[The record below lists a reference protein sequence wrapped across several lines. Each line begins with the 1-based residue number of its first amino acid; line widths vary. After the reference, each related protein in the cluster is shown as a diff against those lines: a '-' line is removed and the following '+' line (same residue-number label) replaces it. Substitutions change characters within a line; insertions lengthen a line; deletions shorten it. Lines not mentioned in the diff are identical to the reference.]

1 MILKKISQLFRKSER
16 RKRQNKKVF
25 NNYVFF
31 VEKFPVF
38 LYNNDNLTDINT
50 EDITMANV
58 KELLKAEENGSL
70 SFGDYSLTQKTKLDD
85 FSFEGDTYKVK
96 TFQEITRLEK
106 NGGVVYESVPGS
118 AVHGYKETER
128 QIVFETEA
136 ADDLQITLEV
146 EPEKEYKV
154 YVNDTN
160 IGKLKS
166 SLSGKISFSIELDAG
181 ETAKV
186 QIVK

>member
-1 MILKKISQLFRKSER
+1 M
-16 RKRQNKKVF
+16 
-25 NNYVFF
+25 FF

-38 LYNNDNLTDINT
+38 LYNNGNLTDINT

-96 TFQEITRLEK
+96 TFQEINRLEK

>member
-1 MILKKISQLFRKSER
+1 M
-16 RKRQNKKVF
+16 
-25 NNYVFF
+25 
-31 VEKFPVF
+31 
-38 LYNNDNLTDINT
+38 
-50 EDITMANV
+50 
-58 KELLKAEENGSL
+58 
-70 SFGDYSLTQKTKLDD
+70 
-85 FSFEGDTYKVK
+85 
-96 TFQEITRLEK
+96 
-106 NGGVVYESVPGS
+106 
-118 AVHGYKETER
+118 
-128 QIVFETEA
+128 FETEA

-186 QIVK
+186 PNSKIDGGRNFIRWDDRRTLAIK

>member
-1 MILKKISQLFRKSER
+1 M
-16 RKRQNKKVF
+16 
-25 NNYVFF
+25 FF
-31 VEKFPVF
+31 VEKFSVF
-38 LYNNDNLTDINT
+38 LYNNGNLTDINT

>member
-1 MILKKISQLFRKSER
+1 
-16 RKRQNKKVF
+16 
-25 NNYVFF
+25 
-31 VEKFPVF
+31 
-38 LYNNDNLTDINT
+38 
-50 EDITMANV
+50 MANV

-160 IGKLKS
+160 IGKLKY
-166 SLSGKISFSIELDAG
+166 SLS
-181 ETAKV
+181 
-186 QIVK
+186 

>member
-1 MILKKISQLFRKSER
+1 
-16 RKRQNKKVF
+16 
-25 NNYVFF
+25 
-31 VEKFPVF
+31 
-38 LYNNDNLTDINT
+38 
-50 EDITMANV
+50 MANV

-146 EPEKEYKV
+146 EPERNTKYML
-154 YVNDTN
+154 T
-160 IGKLKS
+160 ILILAKLKS

-181 ETAKV
+181 ETTKV
-186 QIVK
+186 K

>member
-1 MILKKISQLFRKSER
+1 MIFHLSE
-16 RKRQNKKVF
+16 
-25 NNYVFF
+25 
-31 VEKFPVF
+31 
-38 LYNNDNLTDINT
+38 IH
-50 EDITMANV
+50 I
-58 KELLKAEENGSL
+58 
-70 SFGDYSLTQKTKLDD
+70 
-85 FSFEGDTYKVK
+85 
-96 TFQEITRLEK
+96 EK

>member
-1 MILKKISQLFRKSER
+1 
-16 RKRQNKKVF
+16 
-25 NNYVFF
+25 
-31 VEKFPVF
+31 
-38 LYNNDNLTDINT
+38 
-50 EDITMANV
+50 MANV
-58 KELLKAEENGSL
+58 KELLKADENGSL
-70 SFGDYSLTQKTKLDD
+70 SFGDYSLSQKTKLED
-85 FSFEGDTYKVK
+85 FSFEGDVYKVK

-118 AVHGYKETER
+118 AVHDYKETER
-128 QIVFETEA
+128 QIVFKTEA

-166 SLSGKISFSIELDAG
+166 SLGGKISFSIELEAG
-181 ETAKV
+181 EAAKV
-186 QIVK
+186 QVVKL

>member
-1 MILKKISQLFRKSER
+1 
-16 RKRQNKKVF
+16 
-25 NNYVFF
+25 
-31 VEKFPVF
+31 
-38 LYNNDNLTDINT
+38 
-50 EDITMANV
+50 MANV

-106 NGGVVYESVPGS
+106 NGG